1 MKKTMQLA
9 AATLLLISFATQAN
23 VSFTLTNNSA
33 QPIILIGYANNR
45 ILKLNPE
52 AIRLQNIKT
61 LKSDETL
68 SMNIENGKLDLI
80 INITGNNKK
89 QYKYE
94 TSPTANNKDKILI
107 WDGSQLYPASDKY
120 NLMGI
125 IKTKTPIGNNINT
138 DELIQTE

>member
-1 MKKTMQLA
+1 MKKTMQLTA
-9 AATLLLISFATQAN
+9 AILLFISFATQADVN
-23 VSFTLTNNSA
+23 FTLTNDNA
-33 QPIILIGYANNR
+33 QPIVVMGYANNK
-45 ILKLNPE
+45 ILTLNNQPMR
-52 AIRLQNIKT
+52 AQKVKT

-68 SMNIENGKLDLI
+68 SINIANGQLNLI
-80 INITGNNKK
+80 INVTGNNKK

-125 IKTKTPIGNNINT
+125 IKTKTIIGNNISIG
-138 DELIQTE
+138 ELIRTE